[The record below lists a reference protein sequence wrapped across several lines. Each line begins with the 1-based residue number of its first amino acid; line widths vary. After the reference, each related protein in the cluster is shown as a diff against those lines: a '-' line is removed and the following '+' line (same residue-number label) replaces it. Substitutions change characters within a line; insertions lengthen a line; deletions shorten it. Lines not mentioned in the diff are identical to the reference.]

1 MKRQSSILS
10 FLKKP
15 SPEDQ
20 RSGGATL
27 NGNQP
32 THLQHNKNAPPPAK
46 CAVLPSTLDLTE
58 EPKGTDTP
66 PEKVPRQIF
75 PTNDDDSGTKPSVF
89 DSIKHKFVKFHNG
102 EKFPDR
108 YFVDK
113 LNIAL
118 HFANFE
124 YGVVFLVVEK
134 KNKLYSHIPFTI
146 VGFFFSKIF
155 LNRI

>member
-20 RSGGATL
+20 RSGGAAF
-27 NGNQP
+27 NGHQT
-32 THLQHNKNAPPPAK
+32 THLQQNKNAPPPTKAT
-46 CAVLPSTLDLTE
+46 VIPSSLDLTE
-58 EPKGTDTP
+58 ELKGIVTP

-102 EKFPDR
+102 GKSSDR
-108 YFVDK
+108 YFVEK
-113 LNIAL
+113 LTIEL

-124 YGVVFLVVEK
+124 HGVVFWLK
-134 KNKLYSHIPFTI
+134 RRKNIHVFR
-146 VGFFFSKIF
+146 F
-155 LNRI
+155 